1 MRKFFAIIFF
11 IILAFPLIFG
21 AQTAISVV
29 TWALDRD
36 FYIETLD
43 QPEVYAALG
52 SDALVDE
59 LLAAQLNLPPGVDTN
74 ALSSIFGELLTPDYI
89 QSQISAYIN
98 GFFDYLQGRTNEF
111 TPVIDL
117 RPLKTAIAGDQQD
130 AFLVALLQ
138 SLPVCEPGQTPG
150 FGNENQ
156 YACKPAGIS
165 DQLIIEQ
172 ALKPALPAV
181 LAQIPDQAPLEGE
194 FGAIAENTNWRKYIP
209 GMAAPASI
217 MLSVLILTVVSITV
231 WYLIALIADPGWHG
245 RLQWLGWMLFVP
257 SLIVFLLGFAA
268 QGGVAAYWINFGMA
282 RAPLAASPIGT
293 ELAESMQ
300 IVALSALPRVSNA
313 FKMVGGISGALA
325 LALIFWG
332 IATPRK
338 RAI

>member
-11 IILAFPLIFG
+11 IILVFPLIFG
-21 AQTAISVV
+21 TQTAISVV

-36 FYIETLD
+36 FYIETFD

-52 SDALVDE
+52 SDALVGE
-59 LLAAQLNLPPGVDTN
+59 LLAAKLNLPPGVDTG
-74 ALSSIFGELLTPDYI
+74 ALSSIINDVLTPEFL
-89 QSQISAYIN
+89 QTQIRAYFN

-130 AFLVALLQ
+130 AFLAALLQ

-150 FGNENQ
+150 FGNENE

-181 LAQIPDQAPLEGE
+181 LAQIPDQVPLEGKI
-194 FGAIAENTNWRKYIP
+194 GSPGNNSNWRTFLP

-217 MLSVLILTVVSITV
+217 MLSVLILTVVSVAV
-231 WYLIALIADPGWHG
+231 WYLIALIADPNWHG
-245 RLQWLGWMLFVP
+245 RLQWLGWMLFIP
-257 SLIVFLLGFAA
+257 SLLVFLLGFAA
-268 QGGVAAYWINFGMA
+268 QGGVAAYWINFGLA
-282 RAPLAASPIGT
+282 RARLAAAPIGT

-300 IVALSALPRVSNA
+300 IVAMSALPRVSNA
-313 FKMVGGISGALA
+313 FKMVGGIGGALA

-338 RAI
+338 REI